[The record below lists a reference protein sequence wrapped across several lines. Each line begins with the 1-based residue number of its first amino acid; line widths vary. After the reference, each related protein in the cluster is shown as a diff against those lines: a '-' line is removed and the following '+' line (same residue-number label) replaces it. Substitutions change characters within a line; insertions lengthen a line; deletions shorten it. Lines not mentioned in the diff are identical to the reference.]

1 MAGRRPAGK
10 RPMITTNDVA
20 EPVNTNIDLH
30 SSIPETK
37 VYDTLAESNFA
48 MVTDES
54 LKDANIKKYAQD
66 LKFMEEMVTFVVQP
80 GNEQDAPVLTL
91 GVNGQNV
98 HVTRGQPIRAARKF
112 LNTLFT
118 FTHDMATEQYVDAN
132 GLIQTRVKRFQKPAY
147 PVSVIEDTQEGRNWF
162 AANQRAYYV

>member
-20 EPVNTNIDLH
+20 EPVNTDIDLH
-30 SSIPETK
+30 SSIPEQK
-37 VYDTLAESNFA
+37 VYDTLADINFA

-54 LKDANIKKYAQD
+54 MKDANIKKYAAD
-66 LKFMEEMVTFVVQP
+66 LKFMEEMVSFVVQP
-80 GNEQDAPVLTL
+80 GSKDEAPVLTL

-118 FTHDMATEQYVDAN
+118 FTHEMSTEQYVDAN
-132 GLIQTRVKRFQKPAY
+132 GLTQTRVKRMQQPAY
-147 PVSVIEDTQEGRNWF
+147 PVSLLEDTQEGRNWF
-162 AANQRAYYV
+162 AANQRSYYV

>member
-1 MAGRRPAGK
+1 MARRRVAG

-30 SSIPETK
+30 SNIPESQ
-37 VYDTLAESNFA
+37 VYDTLAENNFA

-54 LKDANIKKYAQD
+54 LNDANVKKYARD
-66 LKFMEEMVTFVVQP
+66 LAFMEEKVTFVIQP
-80 GNEQDAPVLTL
+80 GNKEDAPVLTL

-118 FTHDMATEQYVDAN
+118 FTHEMETQQYVDPAT
-132 GLIQTRVKRFQKPAY
+132 GLTQTRVLKKQQPAY

-162 AANQRAYYV
+162 AANQRVYYA

>member
-1 MAGRRPAGK
+1 
-10 RPMITTNDVA
+10 
-20 EPVNTNIDLH
+20 
-30 SSIPETK
+30 
-37 VYDTLAESNFA
+37 
-48 MVTDES
+48 
-54 LKDANIKKYAQD
+54 
-66 LKFMEEMVTFVVQP
+66 MEEMVTFVVQP

-91 GVNGQNV
+91 GVNGENV
-98 HVTRGQPIRAARKF
+98 YVTRGQPIRAARKF

>member
-66 LKFMEEMVTFVVQP
+66 LKFMEEMVTFIVQP

-98 HVTRGQPIRAARKF
+98 HVTRG
-112 LNTLFT
+112 
-118 FTHDMATEQYVDAN
+118 
-132 GLIQTRVKRFQKPAY
+132 
-147 PVSVIEDTQEGRNWF
+147 
-162 AANQRAYYV
+162 

>member
-1 MAGRRPAGK
+1 MSR
-10 RPMITTNDVA
+10 RPMINTNDVA
-20 EPVNTNIDLH
+20 EPKNTNIDLH
-30 SSIPETK
+30 SNIPEQQ
-37 VYDTLAESNFA
+37 VYDTLQDLNFA

-54 LKDANIKKYAQD
+54 LKDANIKKYARD
-66 LKFMEEMVTFVVQP
+66 LAFMEEMVTFVVQP

-98 HVTRGQPIRAARKF
+98 HVTRGKPVRAARKF

-118 FTHDMATEQYVDAN
+118 FTHDMSTKQYIDAN
-132 GLIQTRVKRFQKPAY
+132 GLTQTSVNRFQKPAY

-162 AANQRAYYV
+162 AANQGAYFV